1 MTTEGV
7 YDLGK
12 LWLWLGWAHVNSH
25 FVHQLYFDWKM
36 QNRNAFTGLS
46 ELIQYLKMVCKV
58 LKTLHFGLSCGIIG
72 TNGDSAPPPLCGSF
86 WAEDEEDRQQGRG
99 WRDRKD
105 RTSLTTNF
113 SSQQTYL
120 PLLEGWNGQRKP
132 TTNCVRNQCQIS
144 FSPGTNTVLYA
155 NYTST

>member
-1 MTTEGV
+1 
-7 YDLGK
+7 
-12 LWLWLGWAHVNSH
+12 
-25 FVHQLYFDWKM
+25 M

-72 TNGDSAPPPLCGSF
+72 TNGDSAPPPFVAHS
-86 WAEDEEDRQQGRG
+86 EQRDEEDRQQQQG

-105 RTSLTTNF
+105 RTPQLNYKLQQPTNIPA
-113 SSQQTYL
+113 SSGRVGMDK
-120 PLLEGWNGQRKP
+120 EKP